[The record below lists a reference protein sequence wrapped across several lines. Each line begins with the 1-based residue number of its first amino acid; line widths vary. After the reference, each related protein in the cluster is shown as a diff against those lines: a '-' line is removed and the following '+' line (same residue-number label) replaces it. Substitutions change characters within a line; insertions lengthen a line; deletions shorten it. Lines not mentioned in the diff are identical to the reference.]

1 VVAEI
6 MDPSVVLT
14 ALLGELGTRVAQ
26 ISGR

>member
-1 VVAEI
+1 